1 MTGSRVLVVVY
12 VYYAELKKIQ
22 QQQIQVKWKWNISNR
37 EQYLKVAKRMTFQ
50 IKLRMFRWHHAY
62 VNREIKLYLATRGSW
77 LAIWMAI

>member
-1 MTGSRVLVVVY
+1 MTGSRVLVVVH

-50 IKLRMFRWHHAY
+50 IKLRMFRWHH

-77 LAIWMAI
+77 LAILAIT